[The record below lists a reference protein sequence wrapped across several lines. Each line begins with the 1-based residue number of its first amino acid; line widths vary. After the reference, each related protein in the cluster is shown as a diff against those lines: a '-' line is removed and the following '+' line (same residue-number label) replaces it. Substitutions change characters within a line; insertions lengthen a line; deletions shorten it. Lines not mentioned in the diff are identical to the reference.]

1 MSRTPY
7 PYYKENGSRYKFIS
21 SGRRAIEKVVE
32 FTPTRLKNVYNLG
45 FGDLLPNG
53 EMDDTAKS
61 NNGDIIKV
69 FATVISILED
79 FTETHP
85 SLKIVFWGSTL
96 ERTKIY
102 NRIIKTYYQSFS
114 KIFVVS
120 GATDAKGRSEEVIY
134 NPSDTCFYSVF
145 FVKRI

>member
-7 PYYKENGSRYKFIS
+7 AYYKESGTRYKFIS
-21 SGRRAIEKVVE
+21 SGKRAIEKVVE
-32 FTPTRLKNVYNLG
+32 FTPTTLKNVYNLG

-53 EMDDTAKS
+53 EMDDTANS

-69 FATVISILED
+69 FATVINILQD
-79 FTETHP
+79 FTEANP
-85 SLKIVFWGSTL
+85 SFEIGFSGSTF

-114 KIFVVS
+114 KIFIVS
-120 GATDAKGRSEEVIY
+120 GLTEVKGELKEVVY
-134 NPSDTCFYSVF
+134 DPLGTCFYAAF